1 MIKPEQQ
8 QSQLVTAIEELAGS
22 LDGDSF
28 GVEIR
33 VRDEYLMRV
42 DGWRQTVS
50 YALEKIIDEL
60 ARKVVVRTIG
70 GMYTIHW
77 NISELRDMSDYC
89 HIIRAKVDLWKVKEV
104 PIVYKIAHSV
114 NDLPDDVYS
123 CKWCG
128 GYTKND
134 HRGNCAACG
143 APRDGSDKS
152 WGTGG

>member
-1 MIKPEQQ
+1 MINTEQH
-8 QSQLVTAIEELAGS
+8 QSPIVTALKELAGR

-33 VRDEYLMRV
+33 VRDEYLMRG
-42 DGWRQTVS
+42 DGLERAVS
-50 YALEKIIDEL
+50 YALEKIVDEL
-60 ARKVVVRTIG
+60 ARKVVVKTFG
-70 GMYTIHW
+70 GMYTIRW
-77 NISELRDMSDYC
+77 NISEMRDMSECC
-89 HIIRAKVDLWKVKEV
+89 HLIRAKADLWKVKEV

-114 NDLPDDVYS
+114 NDLPCDVYS

-134 HRGNCAACG
+134 RRGNCAACG

-152 WGTGG
+152 WGIGG